1 MSTDVSIDFLL
12 GHMKQKLPMSD
23 KAGNAIIEHLY
34 AYSMILE
41 KKVASAALAKEMV
54 SAYGVNEQSL
64 HVIQELG
71 EFIAVF
77 AKFLSGDDTWF
88 RVAEEYSDALW
99 VLEQVPEIVK
109 VLSCTEY
116 TSFVDTVDYKRC
128 ETIQTLKERL
138 VDYYATHSTE
148 SDTSYGKFELP

>member
-1 MSTDVSIDFLL
+1 MATDVSIDFLL

-23 KAGNAIIEHLY
+23 KVGNAIIEHLS

-41 KKVASAALAKEMV
+41 KKVASAALAKAMV

-77 AKFLSGDDTWF
+77 AKFMSGDDTWF

-99 VLEQVPEIVK
+99 VLEQIPEIVK
-109 VLSCTEY
+109 VSSHTKY
-116 TSFVDTVDYKRC
+116 ASFISTAECKRC
-128 ETIQTLKERL
+128 ETVQTLKERL
-138 VDYYATHSTE
+138 VDYYAVNSTK
-148 SDTSYGKFELP
+148 SDASCGKFELP

>member
-23 KAGNAIIEHLY
+23 KVGNAIIEHLT

-41 KKVASAALAKEMV
+41 KKVSSAALAKAMV
-54 SAYGVNEQSL
+54 SAYGTKEQSL
-64 HVIQELG
+64 HVIEELG

-116 TSFVDTVDYKRC
+116 TSFASTVDHKRC

-138 VDYYATHSTE
+138 VDYYAANSTKSGTPSGE
-148 SDTSYGKFELP
+148 FELP